1 MSHLSHIEVA
11 EEFGGPGER
20 PNMTALPDGFPS
32 NSPVTQRNSDSMS
45 RGHVQVGVVDTSA
58 CPNRRRYLALSRLR
72 ISDAVL
78 FVVFRQSR
86 ESCPGQR
93 RLRASR
99 LLSNALKSQRLRP
112 VYGGHFTPSRQDV
125 RFTPES
131 GHVRCKC
138 GCLLWA
144 NSGHRAFYS
153 ITSSACC
160 WRCEGTSRPSALAAL
175 RLITISNFTG
185 AWMGSSPGFAPLRMR
200 SA

>member
-93 RLRASR
+93 RLRPSR
-99 LLSNALKSQRLRP
+99 LLSNALKSQRLHP
-112 VYGGHFTPSRQDV
+112 VYEGSFYAIASRCPLYPRMCCKTLCCIASAQQSNPGGRRD
-125 RFTPES
+125 ES
-131 GHVRCKC
+131 
-138 GCLLWA
+138 
-144 NSGHRAFYS
+144 
-153 ITSSACC
+153 T
-160 WRCEGTSRPSALAAL
+160 L
-175 RLITISNFTG
+175 RIVV
-185 AWMGSSPGFAPLRMR
+185 
-200 SA
+200 

>member
-99 LLSNALKSQRLRP
+99 LLSNALKSEI
-112 VYGGHFTPSRQDV
+112 TPSLRGVILRHRVKMSALPLRADICGANNDV
-125 RFTPES
+125 RFGPIADIAKAVTLVPLTWQWS
-131 GHVRCKC
+131 Q
-138 GCLLWA
+138 
-144 NSGHRAFYS
+144 
-153 ITSSACC
+153 
-160 WRCEGTSRPSALAAL
+160 PSASRASAA
-175 RLITISNFTG
+175 
-185 AWMGSSPGFAPLRMR
+185 FAAC
-200 SA
+200 SAVNPKSARCCRWQ

>member
-86 ESCPGQR
+86 QSCPGQR
-93 RLRASR
+93 RLRPSR
-99 LLSNALKSQRLRP
+99 LLSNALKSQRLHP
-112 VYGGHFTPSRQDV
+112 VYGGSFYAIASRCRLYPQKRTCAVQLGMSAWPIADI
-125 RFTPES
+125 
-131 GHVRCKC
+131 
-138 GCLLWA
+138 A
-144 NSGHRAFYS
+144 NFIG
-153 ITSSACC
+153 
-160 WRCEGTSRPSALAAL
+160 
-175 RLITISNFTG
+175 
-185 AWMGSSPGFAPLRMR
+185 
-200 SA
+200 